1 MRAVFSLSNLRGVLA
16 CYGPPKKIEMMA
28 DTVLQVQ
35 TVFINQ
41 SNAMF
46 SVSPAWINAKPSV
59 EDCLIL
65 SDSHRSRGVVTLRG
79 ERPPTLTRWGAKKDV
94 FVMKLGLPPAPQ
106 VQAPIPCEAQVPTP
120 PRSPPQ
126 SDDEDDAWRY
136 EC

>member
-1 MRAVFSLSNLRGVLA
+1 MFA
-16 CYGPPKKIEMMA
+16 CVPFFLFGPPKKIEMMA